1 MAVSLSV
8 PDSMWTLDAS
18 APVPLWRSSDRGAV
32 LAASTRRGGVSRGP
46 YHALNLGRS
55 TADDPEAVAEN
66 RRRVLASLGASPE
79 RLVTA
84 GQVHGARVVR
94 AEEPG
99 HAPECDALLT
109 TRPGL
114 ALAITTADCMSILYA
129 APGAVAA
136 AHSGWRGTAAGMPA
150 LALAAV
156 CDAAGVGPEDV
167 RVSFGPCI
175 RACCYEVGEEVA
187 GDFPE
192 AAVRRGEG
200 RPHLDLPV
208 AAKLQ
213 LAAAGLPAE
222 GLFDSGACTA
232 CDAELYYSYRRD
244 GAVTGRHWGVA
255 VLTGS

>member
-1 MAVSLSV
+1 
-8 PDSMWTLDAS
+8 MWTLDAS

-32 LAASTRRGGVSRGP
+32 VAASTRRGGVSRGP

-55 TADDPEAVAEN
+55 TADDPEAVSEN
-66 RRRVLASLGASPE
+66 RRRLLASVGASPE

-94 AEEPG
+94 VDEPG
-99 HAPECDALLT
+99 HSPECDALLT
-109 TRPGL
+109 TRPHL
-114 ALAITTADCMSILYA
+114 ALAVTTADCMSILYA

-156 CDAAGVGPEDV
+156 CDAAGVSPAEV
-167 RVSFGPCI
+167 HVSFGPCI
-175 RACCYEVGEEVA
+175 RVCCYEVGEEVA

-192 AAVRRGEG
+192 AAVQRGAG
-200 RPHLDLPV
+200 RPHLDLPR

-213 LAAAGLPAE
+213 LEAAGLPAE
-222 GLFDSGACTA
+222 GIFDSGACTA
-232 CDAELYYSYRRD
+232 CDADLYYSYRRD